1 MKYFIKFADTL
12 STSMGKAFSWCI
24 VILMG
29 GTVYEVV
36 MAYVFNAPTLW
47 NFDFSMQ
54 MYGAILMMSGA
65 YCLATEAH
73 VRGDVIYR
81 LFSQRTQAWID
92 LVLYFIFFFP
102 GVVALAFYG
111 YEYAALAWKI
121 KETSWSSPAQ
131 IQIYMVKSMIPAAGV
146 LLIIQGISEVFRSI
160 ICIQTGQW
168 PARLVV
174 AEETEQV
181 LMRAAQ
187 DEDKKMLFSLTNPE
201 VAILMMGIF
210 LFAVLLGF
218 PIAFTLMAM
227 GIGFGY
233 YAYYD
238 ATMMEHI
245 FDNRIFQLFVQNTYT
260 VMDNNVLT
268 AVPLFLFMG
277 YLVERAGIVAKLFFA
292 IRLAAHRLPAS
303 MAVAAL
309 ITCTLFSTATGIIGA
324 VVTLMGLLAWPAMVK
339 AGYDKK
345 FASGIICA
353 GGCLGILIP
362 PSIMLIVYSV
372 IAQLSPL
379 RLFAAA
385 IFPGLM
391 LAGLYIAYAVTRAW
405 LNPSIAPK
413 PPAEDIPP
421 RAEILKEVLVS
432 FVPLF
437 GLIMLVLG
445 TILAG
450 IATPAEAAAAGAFG
464 AILLSW
470 FYKTLKWQNFKESV
484 FLTAKTTAMIM
495 WLFIGS
501 WTFSSVFSY
510 LGGHEVFEHFFTS
523 INISTWQFLIITQI
537 IIFLLGWPLEWT
549 EILIIF
555 VPIFLPLLEVFG
567 VNPYFFAM
575 LIALNLQTSFL
586 TPPMAMSAY
595 YLKGVQKSN
604 VELMEIFRGIMP
616 FLGIVIFAMFLMY
629 MFPGIALWLPE
640 TLFAD

>member
-1 MKYFIKFADTL
+1 
-12 STSMGKAFSWCI
+12 
-24 VILMG
+24 
-29 GTVYEVV
+29 
-36 MAYVFNAPTLW
+36 
-47 NFDFSMQ
+47 
-54 MYGAILMMSGA
+54 
-65 YCLATEAH
+65 
-73 VRGDVIYR
+73 
-81 LFSQRTQAWID
+81 
-92 LVLYFIFFFP
+92 
-102 GVVALAFYG
+102 
-111 YEYAALAWKI
+111 
-121 KETSWSSPAQ
+121 
-131 IQIYMVKSMIPAAGV
+131 
-146 LLIIQGISEVFRSI
+146 
-160 ICIQTGQW
+160 
-168 PARLVV
+168 
-174 AEETEQV
+174 
-181 LMRAAQ
+181 
-187 DEDKKMLFSLTNPE
+187 MLFSLTNPE
-201 VAILMMGIF
+201 VAILMMGLF

-233 YAYYD
+233 YAFFD
-238 ATMMEHI
+238 PSVMEHL

-292 IRLAAHRLPAS
+292 IRLAAHKIPAS

-345 FASGIICA
+345 FASGVICA

-385 IFPGLM
+385 IFPGLL
-391 LAGLYIAYAVTRAW
+391 LASLYIFYAVFRAW
-405 LNPSIAPK
+405 MDPSIAPK
-413 PPAEDIPP
+413 PKAEDIPP

-470 FYKTLKWQNFKESV
+470 FYKTLKWQSFKESV

-510 LGGHEVFEHFFTS
+510 LGGHEIFEQFFTS
-523 INISTWQFLIITQI
+523 INITTWQFLIITQI

-555 VPIFLPLLEVFG
+555 VPIFLPLLEVFD

-595 YLKGVQKSN
+595 YLKGVQKAN
-604 VELMEIFRGIMP
+604 VELMQIFAGIMP

-640 TLFAD
+640 LLFAN

>member
-1 MKYFIKFADTL
+1 
-12 STSMGKAFSWCI
+12 
-24 VILMG
+24 
-29 GTVYEVV
+29 
-36 MAYVFNAPTLW
+36 
-47 NFDFSMQ
+47 
-54 MYGAILMMSGA
+54 MY
-65 YCLATEAH
+65 
-73 VRGDVIYR
+73 
-81 LFSQRTQAWID
+81 
-92 LVLYFIFFFP
+92 
-102 GVVALAFYG
+102 
-111 YEYAALAWKI
+111 
-121 KETSWSSPAQ
+121 
-131 IQIYMVKSMIPAAGV
+131 
-146 LLIIQGISEVFRSI
+146 
-160 ICIQTGQW
+160 
-168 PARLVV
+168 
-174 AEETEQV
+174 
-181 LMRAAQ
+181 
-187 DEDKKMLFSLTNPE
+187 FSLTNPE
-201 VAILMMGIF
+201 VAILMMVLF

-233 YAYYD
+233 YAYFDY
-238 ATMMEHI
+238 AMMTHI
-245 FDNRIFQLFVQNTYT
+245 FDNRIFSLFVQNTYT

-292 IRLAAHRLPAS
+292 IRLAAHKLPAS

-309 ITCTLFSTATGIIGA
+309 VTCTLFSTATGIIGA

-385 IFPGLM
+385 IFPGLL
-391 LAGLYIAYAVTRAW
+391 LAGLYIAYAIILAYFK
-405 LNPSIAPK
+405 PEIAPK
-413 PPAEDIPP
+413 PNASDIPP
-421 RAEILKEVLVS
+421 TNVIMKEVLVS
-432 FVPLF
+432 FIPLF
-437 GLIMLVLG
+437 ALIMLVLG

-464 AILLSW
+464 AIILSY
-470 FYKTLKWQNFKESV
+470 FYKTLKWQSFKESV

-510 LGGHEVFEHFFTS
+510 LGGHEVFEHFFKS
-523 INISTWQFLIITQI
+523 IDIEPWQFLIITQV

-555 VPIFLPLLEVFG
+555 VPIFLPLLKTFG
-567 VNPYFFAM
+567 VDPYFFAM

-595 YLKGVQKSN
+595 YLKGVQSKN

-616 FLGIVIFAMFLMY
+616 FLAIVIFAMILLY
-629 MFPGIALWLPE
+629 IYPGIALWLPDV
-640 TLFAD
+640 LFENK